1 MICSEAEDSA
11 VRLALVSLA
20 LTGLALSSIAA
31 MDQPWPWTEESG
43 STGAVTLLLL
53 GDINVEQRADPA
65 SAFVHIGPTLAK
77 ADLVYGNLEGL
88 LVKSEGP
95 DKDIP
100 DKSGWQHIGP
110 EAVRALKAGNI
121 AVVGVANNV
130 AYGRENILKSLSVLD
145 ANGILHTGAGANLDE
160 AHRPAIV
167 ERRGVRFGFLQY
179 TAKWYRADQQIA
191 TVSAPGVARVYSR
204 NGTTVD
210 PADLN
215 RIREDILKLR
225 RQVDILVV
233 SSHNRDGMGR
243 EIAES
248 GPGGDGERAAGGASR
263 DSLVAPIPL
272 GPQFSQAEDYEKE
285 LARAAIDAGADIVYG
300 HGSHVLQGVEIYKGK
315 PVMYC
320 LGNSA
325 TDWIRMRPNKEGMMA
340 RVLVRERHVSRVSL
354 VPMTRD
360 EENNVMMLDPSL
372 AEGTK
377 LREKVK
383 GLSGGATL
391 DVVGREMILVQ

>member
-1 MICSEAEDSA
+1 LTLSA
-11 VRLALVSLA
+11 
-20 LTGLALSSIAA
+20 IAA
-31 MDQPWPWTEESG
+31 TDPAWPWTEDSHDKG
-43 STGAVTLLLL
+43 SVTLLLL

-65 SAFVHIGPTLAK
+65 TAFSHLRPTLGK

-88 LVKSEGP
+88 LIKSEGP

-130 AYGRENILKSLSVLD
+130 AYGRENIMQSLSVLD
-145 ANGILHTGAGANLDE
+145 ANGIRHTGAGANLDE

-167 ERRGVRFGFLQY
+167 ERKGVRFGFLQY

-191 TVSAPGVARVYSR
+191 TASAPGVARVYSR
-204 NGTTVD
+204 NGSAVD

-215 RIREDILKLR
+215 RIREDIMKLR
-225 RQVDILVV
+225 GQVDVVVV

-243 EIAES
+243 EIPES
-248 GPGGDGERAAGGASR
+248 GPGGDGERAAGAASR

-272 GPQFSQAEDYEKE
+272 GPQFSQAEAYEKE
-285 LARAAIDAGADIVYG
+285 LAHAAIDAGADVVYG
-300 HGSHVLQGVEIYKGK
+300 HGSHVLQGVEVYKGK

-320 LGNSA
+320 MGNSA
-325 TDWIRMRPNKEGMMA
+325 TDWIRMRPNKEGMVA
-340 RVLVRERHVSRVSL
+340 RVVVRDRHVSRVSL
-354 VPMTRD
+354 VPITRD
-360 EENNVMMLDPSL
+360 EENNPVMLDPSV
-372 AEGTK
+372 AEGMK
-377 LREKVK
+377 LREKVR
-383 GLSGGATL
+383 GLSAGVAL
-391 DVVGREMILVQ
+391 DVVGREMVLAP

>member
-1 MICSEAEDSA
+1 MKLS
-11 VRLALVSLA
+11 LVLI
-20 LTGLALSSIAA
+20 GLALSCVAA
-31 MDQPWPWTEESG
+31 TDQAWPWTEDSG
-43 STGAVTLLLL
+43 VTLLLL

-110 EAVRALKAGNI
+110 EAIRALKAGNV

-130 AYGRENILKSLSVLD
+130 AYGRENILRSLAVLD
-145 ANGILHTGAGANLDE
+145 ANGILHTGAGTNLDA
-160 AHRPAIV
+160 AHQPAIA
-167 ERRGVRFGFLQY
+167 ERKGVRFGFLQY
-179 TAKWYRADQQIA
+179 TAKWYEADQQIA
-191 TVSAPGVARVYSR
+191 TADAAGVARVWSR
-204 NGTTVD
+204 TGATVD

-215 RIREDILKLR
+215 RIREDIAKLR
-225 RQVDILVV
+225 RRVDIVVV

-243 EIAES
+243 EIPES
-248 GPGGDGERAAGGASR
+248 GPGGDGGGAAGGASR
-263 DSLVAPIPL
+263 DSLTAPIPL
-272 GPQFSQAEDYEKE
+272 GARFSQAEEYQKE

-315 PVMYC
+315 PILYC

-325 TDWIRMRPNKEGMMA
+325 TDWIRMRPNKEGMVA
-340 RVLVRERHVSRVSL
+340 RVVVRGGHVARVSL

-360 EENNVMMLDPSL
+360 EENNVMMLDPSS
-372 AEGTK
+372 AEGAK

-383 GLSGGATL
+383 SLSGGVAL
-391 DVVGREMILVQ
+391 EVKGREMVLIP